1 MSETSPLEKKRLL
14 PESFFKLP
22 PPSSSTSN
30 EKNTT
35 MIQNAKLA
43 VEILTEMIEK
53 EDARAAR
60 KDWGLYEFVGQEE
73 EDEKEDEEEDFNLSD
88 SEVCSSMSSDDVLEI
103 LKETTE
109 DFDMMKEL
117 YKKDK
122 LLLLT
127 YLCSALEKEA

>member
-53 EDARAAR
+53 EDARVAR

-73 EDEKEDEEEDFNLSD
+73 EDEKDDEEEDFNLSD